1 MECQQEAETAHL
13 SASSGMV
20 EVECQ
25 QEAEAAHLSASSG
38 LVLVIVL
45 VIVIVIVIV
54 ATMTMV
60 IVSAHQ
66 PTSASLYFVPA
77 RQVPWTQDCPY

>member
-1 MECQQEAETAHL
+1 MRRWSLTFPHARVPILCIDDFVITIPI
-13 SASSGMV
+13 M
-20 EVECQ
+20 
-25 QEAEAAHLSASSG
+25 
-38 LVLVIVL
+38 LVIVL

-54 ATMTMV
+54 ATITMV